1 MVVAKASVFPIVNQ
15 IIKVL
20 FASEDRRLTSWI
32 DRMCRRNK
40 EAYRGEL
47 PNAAQL
53 QGFIFNG
60 VFYRPSDVTGPISGR
75 KALHAS
81 LWSEMETLEK
91 DKKIVDTERD
101 FVRQTLYA
109 LMDPCSTDQDFRDAL
124 PECLIDTLPQLKR
137 LSRTREPAFT
147 IEGNARAIRQY
158 EKMLPKI
165 EVYAAARMIY

>member
-1 MVVAKASVFPIVNQ
+1 MITSNSSAFPIINQ
-15 IIKVL
+15 IIKTL
-20 FASEDRRLTSWI
+20 FASEDRRLSSWI
-32 DRMCRRNK
+32 DRMCRRNR
-40 EAYRGEL
+40 EAYRDTL
-47 PNAAQL
+47 PNANQL

-60 VFYRPSDVTGPISGR
+60 VFYRPSDVQGPISGR

-91 DKKIVDTERD
+91 DKKIVATERD

-109 LMDPCSTDQDFRDAL
+109 LLDPCSTDQDIRDAL
-124 PECLIDTLPQLKR
+124 PECLVDTLPQLKR
-137 LSRTREPAFT
+137 LERTRQPAFT
-147 IEGNARAIRQY
+147 IEGNARAVRQY